1 MTGRCPARVTGRA
14 GSSPYWWGGA
24 PTARDI
30 GCRGAGSGADL
41 EVRGDVGVVCG
52 ESQSPDRS
60 SWPAN
65 EPTEVRFTWRVS
77 GLIFATGA
85 PARSMSAQGRAV
97 EAVCRSAEH
106 EVWVAVEG
114 GRPVG
119 FVAVRYGEEDA
130 ARAGEIEMVAV
141 DPRCQ
146 RAARTTSP
154 WPPHHRATARP
165 RTAGHDHGV
174 SGRGGAPGCGSA
186 VGTGRSRVDAERWVS
201 PAPPGSAYLA
211 VISMTCQHGHP
222 QQPRRDAEP
231 FDEAHPGR
239 GLSGRHVATPARR
252 SGRRTRRRPR
262 R

>member
-1 MTGRCPARVTGRA
+1 
-14 GSSPYWWGGA
+14 
-24 PTARDI
+24 
-30 GCRGAGSGADL
+30 L
-41 EVRGDVGVVCG
+41 GVEEQAQEQISKCAAMSAFVCD

-77 GLIFATGA
+77 GMIFATGA
-85 PARSMSAQGRAV
+85 PARSMLAQGRAV

-154 WPPHHRATARP
+154 GDRMLERLLGPARP
-165 RTAGHDHGV
+165 
-174 SGRGGAPGCGSA
+174 
-186 VGTGRSRVDAERWVS
+186 
-201 PAPPGSAYLA
+201 
-211 VISMTCQHGHP
+211 
-222 QQPRRDAEP
+222 
-231 FDEAHPGR
+231 
-239 GLSGRHVATPARR
+239 AT
-252 SGRRTRRRPR
+252 TTE
-262 R
+262 